1 MESSDLNRGDIG
13 GDSRN
18 RRKKKKT
25 SSYMVKLGCFVTETD
40 REDGSLEVAAECVG
54 GRKPTHLIVM
64 ANGIIGSASDWR
76 YAAKQLVKAYPQD
89 VIVHCSKRNHTHLTF
104 DGVDVM
110 GERLAKEVLAVIK
123 RHPNLQKISFVGH
136 SLGGLICRYAIARLY
151 EPQTTKSS
159 QAPSDSVVNE
169 SEDASPALHGD
180 RIAGLEPMSFMTF
193 ATPHLGCRGH
203 KQVPMFCGSYA
214 VEKAASAASGILGR
228 TGRHLFLTDKTDGNP
243 PLLVQMVND
252 CEDLKF
258 ISALTCF
265 KRRVLYANI
274 RSDNVV
280 GWRTSSI
287 RRSNEL
293 PERQQLSRNPKYRHI
308 VHIEMAKPPSA
319 NEMIPVDTSNAIQP
333 KTANMEEEMIRGLT
347 KLSWERVDVKFN
359 GISQRILAHNTI
371 QVKNLYIFGKGK
383 DVISHMVDNFLL

>member
-1 MESSDLNRGDIG
+1 MESSELNRVDGRKD
-13 GDSRN
+13 RT
-18 RRKKKKT
+18 RRKKEKT
-25 SSYMVKLGCFVTETD
+25 ASYMVKLGCFVTETD
-40 REDGSLEVAAECVG
+40 REDGSLEVEAECVG

-64 ANGIIGSASDWR
+64 ANGIIGRASDWR

-89 VIVHCSKRNHTHLTF
+89 VVVHCSKRNHTMLTF
-104 DGVDVM
+104 DGVDVT
-110 GERLAKEVLAVIK
+110 GERLAREVISVID

-151 EPQTTKSS
+151 DPQTCTNSHAS
-159 QAPSDSVVNE
+159 SDSGVKG
-169 SEDASPALHGD
+169 SEDACPAFDGD
-180 RIAGLEPMSFMTF
+180 RIAGLEPMNFITF

-228 TGRHLFLTDKTDGNP
+228 TGKHLFLTDKAAGRP
-243 PLLVQMVND
+243 PLLVRMVND

-258 ISALTCF
+258 FSALKSF

-287 RRSNEL
+287 RRPNEL

-308 VHIEMAKPPSA
+308 MHIELAKPPSDK
-319 NEMIPVDTSNAIQP
+319 EVIPVESNAKRP
-333 KTANMEEEMIRGLT
+333 KTASMEEEMIRGLT
-347 KLSWERVDVKFN
+347 KLSWERIDVKFN
-359 GISQRILAHNTI
+359 GILQRILAHNTI
-371 QVKNLYIFGKGK
+371 QVNNLYIFGKGT
-383 DVISHMVDNFLL
+383 DVVAHMIDSFLL